1 MAQLFVDV
9 IRVPLRKFELSIST
23 RICMSTY
30 RAEAVVM
37 MNVEVFEIGSGA
49 RVGCQS
55 EILGLSDKFQSLIL
69 KAQTRSI

>member
-9 IRVPLRKFELSIST
+9 IRLPLRTFELSIST

-30 RAEAVVM
+30 RADAVVM

-49 RVGCQS
+49 SVGCQS

-69 KAQTRSI
+69 KTQTRSI